1 MKYLT
6 QEWLDELRR
15 LSADQ
20 PVRPGAAAQ
29 IQYVVGGSPDGDVHY
44 YWVVEDG
51 QILESQI
58 GDLNDP
64 DFTLTMDYEVGRE
77 IAEGTLEP
85 NVAFMQGRM
94 KCAGDT
100 GKLMALIPITGSS
113 EYHAMQA
120 ELRKNLEF

>member
-1 MKYLT
+1 MRYLT

-20 PVRPGAAAQ
+20 TALPGANAQ
-29 IQYVVGGSPDGDVHY
+29 IQFIVADSPDGDVHY
-44 YWVVEDG
+44 YWVVDDG
-51 QILESQI
+51 RIIETQI

-64 DFTLTMDYEVGRE
+64 DFTLNMDYEVGRE

-94 KCAGDT
+94 KCTGDT

-113 EYHAMQA
+113 GYHAMQA
-120 ELRKNLEF
+120 ELRENLEF